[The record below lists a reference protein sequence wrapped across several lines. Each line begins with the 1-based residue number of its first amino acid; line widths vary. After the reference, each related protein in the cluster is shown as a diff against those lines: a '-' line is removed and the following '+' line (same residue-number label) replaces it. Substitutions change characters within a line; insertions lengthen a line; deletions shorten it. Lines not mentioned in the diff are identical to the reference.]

1 MRVVQ
6 GDEQPLSGSQTVR
19 AGTLARRYLFNGDDD
34 ASPGNF
40 LFMLAYQ
47 SGDFYAPRHHHNFD
61 QWRYQIEGEVGF
73 GPSGVM
79 KPGTLGYFP
88 EGAFYGPNSHG
99 DRDVAPDAP
108 NCVAVMQFGG
118 PAGNGFISPAALYGA
133 RAELE
138 AFGRFEKGVFYRRP
152 DLPGKPT
159 MDSFQASWEHAK
171 QRPMVYPQPQ
181 YRAAIMMDT
190 QHYRWMPLAGAPGVE
205 QKCYGTFTDCAIR
218 GASYKLDPGAT
229 FEAAGRGVFF
239 VLGGAGT
246 VAGTGY
252 RRFTAVLLETG
263 ETAAFAAVETS
274 EILLMGL
281 PEIARMRTPLPA
293 ALEAEAEAEADVP
306 EAAR

>member
-1 MRVVQ
+1 VKIVQ
-6 GDEQPLSGSQTVR
+6 GDEQPLLPSQTVR
-19 AGTLARRYLFNGDDD
+19 AGTLARRYLFDGADD

-61 QWRYQIEGEVGF
+61 QWRYQIDGEVGF
-73 GPSGVM
+73 GASGVM

-99 DRDVAPDAP
+99 DRDVAVDEP

-118 PAGNGFISPAALYGA
+118 PAGNGFISPAALYAA

-138 AFGRFEKGVFYRRP
+138 AYGRFEKGVFYRRP

-159 MDSFQASWEHAK
+159 LDSFQASWEHATK
-171 QRPMVYPQPQ
+171 RRMVYPKPQ
-181 YRAAIMMDT
+181 YRGAIMMDT
-190 QHYRWMPLAGAPGVE
+190 QHYRWMPLDGAPGVE
-205 QKCYGTFTDCAIR
+205 QKSYGTFTDCAIR

-229 FEAAGRGVFF
+229 FTATGRGVFF
-239 VLGGAGT
+239 VLGGSGMVDAT
-246 VAGTGY
+246 AY
-252 RRFTAVLLETG
+252 RRFTAVLLESG
-263 ETAAFAAVETS
+263 ESTRFTASETS

-281 PEIARMRTPLPA
+281 PEIARMRTPLPDV
-293 ALEAEAEAEADVP
+293 ADADTEEV
-306 EAAR
+306 AS